1 MIERVPAEHDD
12 ASFLA
17 RHFGLEGAVA
27 LVTGASGDLG
37 CEIAVA
43 LSAAGASVALV
54 GRDGAALDRVRC
66 AIDNSGRPAAAFV
79 ADLSDV
85 AVCRRVVDQTTERF
99 GTLHIL
105 VNCAGANRRTPLLDV
120 TPEEYEPI
128 MAVNLRAAFF
138 TSQAAARIMR
148 ANGGGKIINIGSITC
163 TIGLQDIGVYGASKA
178 GLAQLTK
185 TMAVEWAEYNI
196 QVNCLAPGFF
206 LTGLTEDAL
215 WGDERKRR
223 WMLERIP
230 MRRPG
235 KPEDLVGL
243 ALLLASPASSYI
255 TGQTVTVDGG
265 LLAGSPW

>member
-1 MIERVPAEHDD
+1 MSERVPVAPD

-17 RHFGLEGAVA
+17 RHFGLEGTVA

-37 CEIAVA
+37 CDIAVA

-54 GRDGAALDRVRC
+54 GRNRATLEKVRR
-66 AIDNSGRPAAAFV
+66 AIDDRGRPVEVFP

-85 AVCRRVVDQTTERF
+85 SSCHRVVAQTVERF
-99 GTLHIL
+99 GALTIL
-105 VNCAGANRRTPLLDV
+105 VNCAGANRRTPLLEVIPD
-120 TPEEYEPI
+120 EYEAI

-138 TSQAAARIMR
+138 TSQAAAHAMR

-163 TIGLQDIGVYGASKA
+163 TIGLENVGVYGASKA

-185 TMAVEWAEYNI
+185 TMAVEWATYNI

-206 LTGLTEDAL
+206 QTTLTDDAL

-223 WMLERIP
+223 WMLDRIP
-230 MRRPG
+230 SRRPG

-243 ALLLASPASSYI
+243 ALLLASPASSYL
-255 TGQTVTVDGG
+255 TGQTITVDGG